1 MAVKTLP
8 GGTKIRRTTYGEVM
22 LTPSGFASIVANEHE
37 TYMWAHEAG
46 NVWPCSDLSSHG
58 VEIAIAANG
67 DLVDY
72 EGPEDV
78 TSDEL
83 DAYVSDLL
91 SYIVDH
97 HPGMHS
103 TPRAGE

>member
-1 MAVKTLP
+1 MTVKTLP
-8 GGTKIRRTTYGEVM
+8 DGTKVRRTTYGEVM

-37 TYMWAHEAG
+37 TYMWAHKAG
-46 NVWPCSDLSSHG
+46 HGWPCSVLSSHG

-83 DAYVSDLL
+83 DAYTSDLL